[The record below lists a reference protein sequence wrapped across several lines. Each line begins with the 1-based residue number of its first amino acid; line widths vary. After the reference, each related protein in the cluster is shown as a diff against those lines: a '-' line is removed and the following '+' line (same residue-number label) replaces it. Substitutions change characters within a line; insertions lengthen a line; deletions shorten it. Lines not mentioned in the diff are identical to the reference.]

1 MLMHSSFLMELS
13 SSYFSLFVVPSTPA
27 TNPAGTVTSSTSIFL
42 EWNPPDVSDQNGV
55 IIGYVV
61 NVTVIATGE
70 MFQLTTTST
79 NLTLD
84 SLKPFTTYV
93 CRIAARTVVG
103 IGPYSIAVIA
113 TTEQAGKLLLASFP
127 GPAQLSIACNSH
139 VGRAWER
146 G

>member
-1 MLMHSSFLMELS
+1 MHQWCWCSPTQHTTADALKFSGGIKQFLF
-13 SSYFSLFVVPSTPA
+13 YSLVVPSAPA

-42 EWNPPDVSDQNGV
+42 EWDPPDVSDQNGV

-79 NLTLD
+79 NLPLD
-84 SLKPFTTYV
+84 SLQPFTTYV

-103 IGPYSIAVIA
+103 IGPYSIAVVA
-113 TTEQAGKLLLASFP
+113 TTEQAGELLPIGYL
-127 GPAQLSIACNSH
+127 
-139 VGRAWER
+139 
-146 G
+146 